1 MKTAAVDRMLRE
13 NEGLRRRLEEAEEAI
28 RALSAGE
35 VDAVLVDAGREQVF
49 TLEAAEKPYWLLVA
63 QVPHPAAVLSA
74 EGTIISC
81 NLRFAELLQQ
91 PVPALPGRPIQAFA
105 AADGLPALETLLG
118 EGRAAEARAEIFLR
132 QTDGAPKAAYLA
144 IRPVR
149 EGVHGECLMLTDLT
163 EQQHYQELKRT
174 QDALRASEERLRHAD
189 RQKDEFLAT
198 LSHELR
204 NPLAPIRNAVK
215 ILIANGPSDP
225 ELQRARDV
233 LDRQTQLMAR
243 LLDDLLDVS
252 RIALKKVEL
261 RTEVVELAAVCEAA
275 LEISRPVIEAG
286 GHELTV
292 SLPAEPIHL
301 EADPMRL
308 AQVLA
313 NLLNNAA
320 RYTESGG
327 RIELGAELRGSDVSV
342 SVKDSGIGIAPELLP
357 SIFEIYS
364 QARPL
369 GLSQSGLG
377 IGLSLV
383 KGLVELHGG
392 SVEAHSAGPGR
403 GSEFVVHLPVASK
416 TAARRPAPP
425 IEDVKVL
432 TDCRILIV
440 DDNRD
445 SADSLAMLLE
455 IMGNQ
460 VGTAYDGAQAVEA
473 AEATRPHVVLL
484 DLGMPK
490 LDGYDVCRRI
500 REQPWGKGVAL
511 IAVTGWGQ
519 EADRRRTEEAGFD
532 RHMVKP
538 VDPHALL
545 RLLASLSEPGGRL
558 SQRAD

>member
-1 MKTAAVDRMLRE
+1 MKTEGADRMLRE
-13 NEGLRRRLEEAEEAI
+13 NEGLRRRLQEAEEAI
-28 RALSAGE
+28 RALSSGE
-35 VDAVLVDAGREQVF
+35 VDAVVVDAGGEQVF
-49 TLEAAEKPYWLLVA
+49 TLEAAEKLYWLLVA
-63 QVPHPAAVLSA
+63 QMPHPAAVLSTA
-74 EGTIISC
+74 GTIISC
-81 NLRFAELLQQ
+81 NHRFAELLQQ
-91 PVPALPGRPIQAFA
+91 AVASLPGHSIQAFA
-105 AADGLPALETLLG
+105 AADDLPALETLLR
-118 EGRAAEARAEIFLR
+118 EGRATEARGEVSLR
-132 QTDGAPKAAYLA
+132 ATDGTPKPAYLG

-215 ILIANGPSDP
+215 ILMAKGPPEP
-225 ELQRARDV
+225 ELVLARAV

-252 RIALKKVEL
+252 RISLKKVEL
-261 RTEVVELAAVCEAA
+261 RREIVELAAVCEAA

-286 GHELTV
+286 DHELSV
-292 SLPAEPIHL
+292 SLPSEPIHL
-301 EADPMRL
+301 DADPMRL

-320 RYTESGG
+320 RYTEDGG
-327 RIELGAELRGSDVSV
+327 HIRLSAELQGSDVIV

-357 SIFEIYS
+357 DIFAIYS
-364 QARPL
+364 QARPS
-369 GLSQSGLG
+369 GRSQSGLG

-383 KGLVELHGG
+383 RGLVELHGG
-392 SVEAHSAGPGR
+392 VVEARSDGPGR
-403 GSEFVVHLPVASK
+403 GSEFVLRLPVAAG
-416 TAARRPAPP
+416 AAAPRPAPP
-425 IEDVKVL
+425 TEDQKAL
-432 TDCRILIV
+432 TERRILIA

-455 IMGNQ
+455 IMGHR
-460 VGTAYDGAQAVEA
+460 VGTAYDGEQALEA
-473 AEATRPHVVLL
+473 AEATRPQVVLL
-484 DLGMPK
+484 DIGMPK

-500 REQPWGKGVAL
+500 RLQPWGKGVAL

-519 EADRRRTEEAGFD
+519 EADRRRTQEAGFD

-558 SQRAD
+558 SQAD